1 MENDYTLF
9 DTLLP
14 QHHIESFIKPFVSC
28 PSFQVFIDS
37 AVNVQSSPS
46 SLTIH
51 EPESKVC
58 SRDPHAHKLIQY
70 FICNIGICSG

>member
-14 QHHIESFIKPFVSC
+14 QHHIEGFNKPFVSC

-37 AVNVQSSPS
+37 AVKVQSSPS

-51 EPESKVC
+51 EPEE
-58 SRDPHAHKLIQY
+58 
-70 FICNIGICSG
+70 